1 MAWDIMEVNKVA
13 AGILVAGL
21 VAKLG
26 GWFADELIEP
36 EAPEPPAYRVAVAS
50 EAPAK
55 AEKAAVAKGPTLAE
69 LLAQASAEKGR
80 KIFGKCAAC
89 HTIAEG
95 AGNRIGPNLHGIV
108 GAPIAHRSDFAYSDA
123 LKNHGGTW
131 TYEML
136 DHWIRN
142 PREAIPGNKMAFA
155 GLKRA
160 KDRADL
166 IAFLRA
172 NTPNP
177 PPLPA
182 AEGEEDAAA
191 PAAQEGAQE

>member
-13 AGILVAGL
+13 AGILVAAL

-26 GWFADELIEP
+26 GWFADELIEA
-36 EAPEPPAYRVAVAS
+36 EAPEQPVYRVAVAS
-50 EAPAK
+50 EAPAET
-55 AEKAAVAKGPTLAE
+55 EKAAVAQGPSLAE
-69 LLAQASAEKGR
+69 RLAQASAEKGR

-95 AGNRIGPNLHGIV
+95 AGNRIGPNLHGVV
-108 GAPIAHRSDFAYSDA
+108 GASVAHRSDFAYSDA

-131 TYEML
+131 TYELL
-136 DHWIRN
+136 DHWIKN

-155 GLKRA
+155 GLKRE

-182 AEGEEDAAA
+182 EKAGDEEAAGTGE
-191 PAAQEGAQE
+191 

>member
-1 MAWDIMEVNKVA
+1 MAWDIMEVNKVV

-36 EAPEPPAYRVAVAS
+36 ELPDKPAYPVAVAEQPAGQPAQP
-50 EAPAK
+50 EAK
-55 AEKAAVAKGPTLAE
+55 KGPSLAA

-136 DHWIRN
+136 DHWIAN
-142 PREAIPGNKMAFA
+142 PRKAIPGNKMAFA

-160 KDRADL
+160 KDRADV
-166 IAFLRA
+166 IAYLRA

-182 AEGEEDAAA
+182 EEDEGGSAA
-191 PAAQEGAQE
+191 EGAQ

>member
-13 AGILVAGL
+13 AGILVAAL

-26 GWFADELIEP
+26 GWFADELIEA
-36 EAPEPPAYRVAVAS
+36 EAPEKPVYRVAVAS
-50 EAPAK
+50 EAPAE
-55 AEKAAVAKGPTLAE
+55 AEKAAVAQGPSLGE
-69 LLAQASAEKGR
+69 LLMQASAEKGR

-95 AGNRIGPNLHGIV
+95 AGNRIGPNLHGVV
-108 GAPIAHRSDFAYSDA
+108 GAPIAHRPDFAYSDA
-123 LKNHGGTW
+123 LKSHGGTW

-142 PREAIPGNKMAFA
+142 PRETIPGNKMAFA

-182 AEGEEDAAA
+182 EKAEDA
-191 PAAQEGAQE
+191 PAADAAQ

>member
-13 AGILVAGL
+13 AGILVAAL

-26 GWFADELIEP
+26 GWFAEELVEA
-36 EAPEPPAYRVAVAS
+36 EAPEQPVYRVAVAS
-50 EAPAK
+50 EAPAE
-55 AEKAAVAKGPTLAE
+55 AEKAAVAQGPGLAE
-69 LLAQASAEKGR
+69 LLAQASVEKGR
-80 KIFGKCAAC
+80 KVFGKCAAC

-95 AGNRIGPNLHGIV
+95 AGNRIGPNLHGVV
-108 GAPIAHRSDFAYSDA
+108 GAPVAHRSDFAYSDA

-136 DHWIRN
+136 DRWMKN
-142 PREAIPGNKMAFA
+142 PRDAIPGNKMAFA

-182 AEGEEDAAA
+182 EKAEDVPAADAA
-191 PAAQEGAQE
+191 Q

>member
-13 AGILVAGL
+13 AGVLVAAL

-36 EAPEPPAYRVAVAS
+36 ETPDKPAYAVAVA
-50 EAPAK
+50 EEAAPA
-55 AEKAAVAKGPTLAE
+55 AETAAPAAGPSLAE
-69 LLAQASAEKGR
+69 RLAAASPEKGA

-89 HTIAEG
+89 HTIGEG
-95 AGNRIGPNLHGIV
+95 EPDRIGPNLHGIV
-108 GAPIAHRSDFAYSDA
+108 GAPVAHRSDFAYSDA
-123 LKNHGGTW
+123 VKNHGGTW

-136 DHWIRN
+136 DRWIED
-142 PREAIPGNKMAFA
+142 PRTTIPGNKMAFA
-155 GLKRA
+155 GIKRPQ
-160 KDRADL
+160 DRADL

-182 AEGEEDAAA
+182 PEEPVAAVDAEASG
-191 PAAQEGAQE
+191 G